1 MPLPAVQLSA
11 SDPLVAAQ
19 TTQRQGRFLLTTL
32 AYPFVAD
39 QAAKHGGPG
48 AAPGAAELFLASLL
62 ACAFGIMQRT
72 ARERGWPL
80 AGIAAEA
87 SYSLAAEDRTRFAR
101 IALGF
106 TVTGL
111 AAEEAAALVA
121 AFTAQCPIYNT
132 AARTTPTEI
141 STTIA

>member
-1 MPLPAVQLSA
+1 MSA
-11 SDPLVAAQ
+11 L
-19 TTQRQGRFLLTTL
+19 GH
-32 AYPFVAD
+32 PFVAD

-48 AAPGAAELFLASLL
+48 GAAGAAELFLASLL

-72 ARERGWPL
+72 AREGGLPL
-80 AGIAAEA
+80 QRIEADA
-87 SYSLAAEDRTRFAR
+87 SYTLAAEDRTRFQR
-101 IALGF
+101 IRMAF

-111 AAEEAAALVA
+111 KQAGAEALVA

-141 STTIA
+141 TTTIA